1 MITPVVPSFYT
12 PREHAR
18 RKRQLATLFQGARA
32 TRPYWRGPAVAMVPW
47 CTVVVLAGLG
57 LVGAKNALLP
67 ELSTSPREPD
77 PPMSCNGEDMEACF
91 GKQMAKAIPAQFL
104 CNVSKLPPAVKTL
117 PPLAVAAPRS
127 PWQHPALDPHNY
139 KDLLLPANTHLLLY
153 GESHMR
159 SVRHVLLAA
168 AKLFNRPVDSSYI
181 SLSDDCDE
189 QPRGFTGRAY
199 EQSGASTET
208 CGLFSEDHTCKNADL
223 IRDVFV
229 REGGNSSIT
238 MVANHMQYL
247 LPASPLDPPEPKH
260 TEALEELLGS
270 YPFTHAHFQFPH
282 FRKYFDAHCEYRKGG
297 PAPDPRKIG
306 DGVETFCDL
315 TKPACMGTSPLYA
328 VIKRHIPKVSFL
340 GGVNLRHGLSDKNT
354 SCSRIHD
361 TYEHDI
367 VEDFPSHYS
376 HDGKLVH
383 VHACN
388 AICSHG
394 ENASG
399 LPLYGDTSCRPAEGV
414 VVAWEVLRSAGL
426 LTCPR
431 EWTSCDPIEI
441 QPLWVLGA
449 RDGAGESNVSC
460 PAGERNAVKSECYSA
475 TVEAV
480 GKDMVTGPLLEVHAD
495 RYSYPSGCSYGRADK
510 RAIYNDSP
518 VSTDMAKGHPLVCT
532 HTVHQSP
539 ILRKEQ
545 SPMRTM
551 PSDAQAADIA
561 ASIAEEIAHGW
572 RRAPSTL

>member
-1 MITPVVPSFYT
+1 
-12 PREHAR
+12 
-18 RKRQLATLFQGARA
+18 
-32 TRPYWRGPAVAMVPW
+32 
-47 CTVVVLAGLG
+47 
-57 LVGAKNALLP
+57 
-67 ELSTSPREPD
+67 
-77 PPMSCNGEDMEACF
+77 
-91 GKQMAKAIPAQFL
+91 MAKAMPPDFL

-153 GESHMR
+153 GMSHIR
-159 SVRHVLLAA
+159 SVRHVLVAA
-168 AKLFNRPVDSSYI
+168 AKLFNRPVDTSYI

-189 QPRGFTGRAY
+189 LPRGFTGRAY
-199 EQSGASTET
+199 ERSSWSNEESSWSTAK

-229 REGGNSSIT
+229 SKRGNSSIT
-238 MVANHMQYL
+238 MISNHMQYL
-247 LPASPLDPPEPKH
+247 LPASPLDPPEPNH
-260 TEALEELLGS
+260 TKALDELLAS
-270 YPFTHAHFQFPH
+270 HPFTHGYFQFQH
-282 FRKYFDAHCEYRKGG
+282 FRNFFDAHCEYRHGG
-297 PAPDPRKIG
+297 PAPDG
-306 DGVETFCDL
+306 ETMSAGEDETFCDF

-340 GGVNLRHGLSDKNT
+340 GGVNLRHGPSDQDT
-354 SCSRIHD
+354 SCSRLHD

-367 VEDFPSHYS
+367 VEDRPSHYN
-376 HDGKLVH
+376 HEGKLVH

-388 AICSHG
+388 AIC
-394 ENASG
+394 ENAGG
-399 LPLYGDTSCRPAEGV
+399 LPLYEDTSCRPAEGV
-414 VVAWEVLRSAGL
+414 VIAWEVLRSAGL

>member
-1 MITPVVPSFYT
+1 MC
-12 PREHAR
+12 R
-18 RKRQLATLFQGARA
+18 GAA
-32 TRPYWRGPAVAMVPW
+32 GMALVPW
-47 CTVVVLAGLG
+47 CSCTVVVLAGLG

-77 PPMSCNGEDMEACF
+77 PPMSCNGEDVSACF

-104 CNVSKLPPAVKTL
+104 CNVSKLPPDVKTL

-168 AKLFNRPVDSSYI
+168 AKLFNRPVDTSYI

-189 QPRGFTGRAY
+189 LPRGFTGRAY
-199 EQSGASTET
+199 QGSGASTET

-229 REGGNSSIT
+229 WERGNSSIT
-238 MVANHMQYL
+238 MIANHMQYL

-270 YPFTHAHFQFPH
+270 YPFTHGHFQFPH

-306 DGVETFCDL
+306 DGAETFCDL

-340 GGVNLRHGLSDKNT
+340 GGVNLRHGLSEQNT
-354 SCSRIHD
+354 SCSRIHE
-361 TYEHDI
+361 TYEPDI
-367 VEDFPSHYS
+367 VEDFPSHYT

-388 AICSHG
+388 AICSQHG

-399 LPLYGDTSCRPAEGV
+399 LPLYEDTSCRPAEGV

-426 LTCPR
+426 LTCPT
-431 EWTSCDPIEI
+431 EWTLCDPIEF

-449 RDGAGESNVSC
+449 RDGTGESKISC
-460 PAGERNAVKSECYSA
+460 PIGERNAVKRECYNA

-495 RYSYPSGCSYGRADK
+495 RYSYPSGCSYGRAGK

-518 VSTDMAKGHPLVCT
+518 VSTDLAKGHPLVCT
-532 HTVHQSP
+532 HTVNQSP

>member
-1 MITPVVPSFYT
+1 
-12 PREHAR
+12 
-18 RKRQLATLFQGARA
+18 
-32 TRPYWRGPAVAMVPW
+32 MVPW

-139 KDLLLPANTHLLLY
+139 KDLLLPANIHLLLY

-189 QPRGFTGRAY
+189 LPRGFTGRAY

-270 YPFTHAHFQFPH
+270 YPFTHAHFQFSH

-297 PAPDPRKIG
+297 PAPDPRKMG

-426 LTCPR
+426 LTCPI
-431 EWTSCDPIEI
+431 EWTFCDPIEF

-449 RDGAGESNVSC
+449 RDGTGEDAELAGEISC
-460 PAGERNAVKSECYSA
+460 PAGERNAVKRECYNA

>member
-1 MITPVVPSFYT
+1 
-12 PREHAR
+12 
-18 RKRQLATLFQGARA
+18 
-32 TRPYWRGPAVAMVPW
+32 MVPW
-47 CTVVVLAGLG
+47 CTIVVLAGVG

-67 ELSTSPREPD
+67 ERSTSSPEPDPPHEPD
-77 PPMSCNGEDMEACF
+77 PPMSCGGEDVFACF
-91 GKQMAKAIPAQFL
+91 GKQMAKAMPPDFL
-104 CNVSKLPPAVKTL
+104 CNVSKLPPDSMTL
-117 PPLAVAAPRS
+117 PPHVKS

-153 GESHMR
+153 GMSHIR
-159 SVRHVLLAA
+159 SVRHVLVAA

-189 QPRGFTGRAY
+189 LPRGFTGRAY

-354 SCSRIHD
+354 SGSRIHD

-426 LTCPR
+426 LTCPI
-431 EWTSCDPIEI
+431 EWTLCDPIEF

-449 RDGAGESNVSC
+449 RDGTGEDAELAGEISC
-460 PAGERNAVKSECYSA
+460 PAGERNAVKRECYNA

>member
-1 MITPVVPSFYT
+1 MRTTQKAAS
-12 PREHAR
+12 HS
-18 RKRQLATLFQGARA
+18 LQGARA
-32 TRPYWRGPAVAMVPW
+32 TRLYWRGPAVAMAPW
-47 CTVVVLAGLG
+47 RTVVVLAGLG

-77 PPMSCNGEDMEACF
+77 PPMSCNGEDMETCF

-189 QPRGFTGRAY
+189 LPRGFTGRAY

-361 TYEHDI
+361 TYEHGI

-399 LPLYGDTSCRPAEGV
+399 LPLYEDTSCRPAEGV

-426 LTCPR
+426 LTCPI
-431 EWTSCDPIEI
+431 EWTLCDPIEF

-449 RDGAGESNVSC
+449 RDGTGEDAELAGEISC
-460 PAGERNAVKSECYSA
+460 PAGERNAVKRECYNA